1 MIRLE
6 QVSRSY
12 EKDGSR
18 VDALQTVNLHIA
30 PGEMA
35 AVVGPS
41 GSGKTTLLNILG
53 CLDRPTAGRYLLD
66 GRPVEH
72 MTPRQQ
78 AQVRNQKIGF
88 VFQHFHLLPSLTAEE
103 NAALP
108 LMFRGVPRRQR
119 QEAARAALELVG
131 LGARCRHRPAELSG
145 GQQQRVAIARVLC
158 ADPAVIL
165 ADEPT
170 GNLDRQ
176 AGTEIMDILC
186 RLHRAGKTV
195 VLITHDPAV
204 ARLAPRLFRMEAGRL
219 QDLTGG
225 QTGC

>member
-66 GRPVEH
+66 GQPVEH

-88 VFQHFHLLPSLTAEE
+88 VFQHFHLLPGLTAEE

-131 LGARCRHRPAELSG
+131 LGTRCRHRPAELSG

-186 RLHRAGKTV
+186 RLHREGKTV

-204 ARLAPRLFRMEAGRL
+204 ARLAPRLLRMEAGRL

-225 QTGC
+225 HMGR

>member
-12 EKDGSR
+12 EKDGNR
-18 VDALQTVNLHIA
+18 VEALRQVQLHLA

-66 GRPVEH
+66 GQPVER
-72 MTPRQQ
+72 MTARQQ
-78 AQVRNQKIGF
+78 ALVRNRKIGLI
-88 VFQHFHLLPSLTAEE
+88 FQQFHLLPGLSAEE

-108 LMFRGVPRRQR
+108 LTFRGIPLRQR
-119 QEAARAALELVG
+119 REAARQALEQVG
-131 LGARCRHRPAELSG
+131 LGARWDHRPGELSG

-158 ADPAVIL
+158 ADPSVVL

-170 GNLDRQ
+170 GNLDPES
-176 AGTEIMDILC
+176 AAAVMDILC
-186 RLHRAGKTV
+186 GLHRAGKTV
-195 VLITHDPAV
+195 VIITHDAAV
-204 ARLAPRLFRMEAGRL
+204 ARIAPRLFRMESGCL
-219 QDLTGG
+219 TELTGG
-225 QTGC
+225 KTGE

>member
-18 VDALQTVNLHIA
+18 VEALRQVQLHLA

-35 AVVGPS
+35 AVIGPS

-66 GRPVEH
+66 GQPVER
-72 MTPRQQ
+72 MTARQQ
-78 AQVRNQKIGF
+78 ALVRNRKIGLI
-88 VFQHFHLLPSLTAEE
+88 FQQFHLLPGLSAEE

-108 LMFRGVPRRQR
+108 LTFRGIPLRQR
-119 QEAARAALELVG
+119 REAARQALEQVG
-131 LGARCRHRPAELSG
+131 LGARWGHRPGELSG

-158 ADPAVIL
+158 ADPSVVL

-170 GNLDRQ
+170 GNLDPE
-176 AGTEIMDILC
+176 AAAAVMDILC
-186 RLHRAGKTV
+186 GLHRAGKTV
-195 VLITHDPAV
+195 VIITHDAAV
-204 ARLAPRLFRMEAGRL
+204 ARIAPRLFRMESGCL
-219 QDLTGG
+219 TELTGRKSG
-225 QTGC
+225 E

>member
-18 VDALQTVNLHIA
+18 VEALRQVQLHLA

-66 GRPVEH
+66 GQPVER
-72 MTPRQQ
+72 MTARQQ
-78 AQVRNQKIGF
+78 ALVRNRKIGLI
-88 VFQHFHLLPSLTAEE
+88 FQQFHLLPGLSAEE

-108 LMFRGVPRRQR
+108 LTFRGIPLRQR
-119 QEAARAALELVG
+119 REAARQALEQVG
-131 LGARCRHRPAELSG
+131 LGARWGHRPGELSG

-158 ADPAVIL
+158 ADPSVVL

-170 GNLDRQ
+170 GNLDPE
-176 AGTEIMDILC
+176 AAAAVMDILC
-186 RLHRAGKTV
+186 GLHRAGKTV
-195 VLITHDPAV
+195 VIITHDAAV
-204 ARLAPRLFRMEAGRL
+204 ARIAPRLFRMESGCL
-219 QDLTGG
+219 TELTGG
-225 QTGC
+225 KTGE

>member
-66 GRPVEH
+66 GQPVER

-78 AQVRNQKIGF
+78 ALVRNQKIGF
-88 VFQHFHLLPSLTAEE
+88 VFQHFHLLPGLTAEE

-131 LGARCRHRPAELSG
+131 LGTRCHHRPAELSG

-186 RLHRAGKTV
+186 RLHREGKTV

-204 ARLAPRLFRMEAGRL
+204 ARLAPRLLRMEAGRL

-225 QTGC
+225 HMER

>member
-18 VDALQTVNLHIA
+18 VEALRQVQLHLA

-66 GRPVEH
+66 GQPVEG
-72 MTPRQQ
+72 MTARQQ
-78 AQVRNQKIGF
+78 ALVRNRKIGLI
-88 VFQHFHLLPSLTAEE
+88 FQQFHLLPGLSAEE

-108 LMFRGVPRRQR
+108 LTFRGIPLRQR
-119 QEAARAALELVG
+119 REAARQALEQVG
-131 LGARCRHRPAELSG
+131 LGARWGHRPGELSG

-158 ADPAVIL
+158 ADPSVVL

-170 GNLDRQ
+170 GNLDPE
-176 AGTEIMDILC
+176 AAAAVMDILC
-186 RLHRAGKTV
+186 GLHRAGKTV
-195 VLITHDPAV
+195 VIITHDAAV
-204 ARLAPRLFRMEAGRL
+204 ARIAPRLFRMESGCL
-219 QDLTGG
+219 TELTGRKSG
-225 QTGC
+225 E

>member
-12 EKDGSR
+12 EKDGNR
-18 VDALQTVNLHIA
+18 VEALRQVQLHLA

-66 GRPVEH
+66 GQPVER
-72 MTPRQQ
+72 MTARQQ
-78 AQVRNQKIGF
+78 ALVRNRKIGLI
-88 VFQHFHLLPSLTAEE
+88 FQQFHLLPGLSAEE

-108 LMFRGVPRRQR
+108 LTFRGIPLRQR
-119 QEAARAALELVG
+119 REAARQALEQVG
-131 LGARCRHRPAELSG
+131 LGARWDHRPGELSG

-158 ADPAVIL
+158 ADPSVVL

-170 GNLDRQ
+170 GNLDPES
-176 AGTEIMDILC
+176 AAAVMDILC

-195 VLITHDPAV
+195 VIITHDAAV
-204 ARLAPRLFRMEAGRL
+204 ARIAPRLFRMESGCL
-219 QDLTGG
+219 TELTGRKSG
-225 QTGC
+225 E

>member
-18 VDALQTVNLHIA
+18 VEALRQVQLHLA

-66 GRPVEH
+66 GQPVER
-72 MTPRQQ
+72 MTARQQ
-78 AQVRNQKIGF
+78 ALVRNRKIGLI
-88 VFQHFHLLPSLTAEE
+88 FQQFHLLPGLSAEE

-108 LMFRGVPRRQR
+108 LTFRGIPLRQR
-119 QEAARAALELVG
+119 REAARQALEQVG
-131 LGARCRHRPAELSG
+131 LGARWGHRPGELSG

-158 ADPAVIL
+158 ADPSVVL

-170 GNLDRQ
+170 GNLDPES
-176 AGTEIMDILC
+176 AAAVMDILC
-186 RLHRAGKTV
+186 GLHRAGKTV
-195 VLITHDPAV
+195 VIITHDAAV
-204 ARLAPRLFRMEAGRL
+204 ARIAPRLFRMESGCL
-219 QDLTGG
+219 TELTGRKSG
-225 QTGC
+225 E

>member
-12 EKDGSR
+12 EKDGNR
-18 VDALQTVNLHIA
+18 VEALRQVQLHLA

-35 AVVGPS
+35 AVIGPS

-66 GRPVEH
+66 GQPVER
-72 MTPRQQ
+72 MTARQQ
-78 AQVRNQKIGF
+78 ALVRNRKIGLI
-88 VFQHFHLLPSLTAEE
+88 FQQFHLLPGLSAEE

-108 LMFRGVPRRQR
+108 LTFRGIPLRQR
-119 QEAARAALELVG
+119 REAARQALEQVG
-131 LGARCRHRPAELSG
+131 LGARWGHRPGELSG

-158 ADPAVIL
+158 ADPSVVL

-170 GNLDRQ
+170 GNLDPE
-176 AGTEIMDILC
+176 AAAAVMDILC
-186 RLHRAGKTV
+186 GLHRAGKTV
-195 VLITHDPAV
+195 VIITHDAAV
-204 ARLAPRLFRMEAGRL
+204 ARTAPRLFRMESGCL
-219 QDLTGG
+219 TELTGRKSG
-225 QTGC
+225 E

>member
-12 EKDGSR
+12 EKDGNR
-18 VDALQTVNLHIA
+18 VEALRQGQLHLA

-66 GRPVEH
+66 GQPVER
-72 MTPRQQ
+72 MTARQQ
-78 AQVRNQKIGF
+78 ALVRNRKIGLI
-88 VFQHFHLLPSLTAEE
+88 FQQFHLLPGLSAEE

-108 LMFRGVPRRQR
+108 LTFRGIPLRQR
-119 QEAARAALELVG
+119 REAARQALEQVG
-131 LGARCRHRPAELSG
+131 LGARWDHRPGELSG

-158 ADPAVIL
+158 ADPSVVL

-170 GNLDRQ
+170 GNLDPE
-176 AGTEIMDILC
+176 AAAAVMDILC

-195 VLITHDPAV
+195 VIITHDAAV
-204 ARLAPRLFRMEAGRL
+204 ARIAPRLFRMESGCL
-219 QDLTGG
+219 TELTGRKSG
-225 QTGC
+225 E

>member
-12 EKDGSR
+12 EKDGNR
-18 VDALQTVNLHIA
+18 VEALRQVQLHLA

-66 GRPVEH
+66 GQPVEG
-72 MTPRQQ
+72 MTARQQ
-78 AQVRNQKIGF
+78 ALVRNRKIGLI
-88 VFQHFHLLPSLTAEE
+88 FQQFHLLPGLSAEE

-108 LMFRGVPRRQR
+108 LTFRGIPLRQR
-119 QEAARAALELVG
+119 REAARQALEQVG
-131 LGARCRHRPAELSG
+131 LGARWGHRPGELSG

-158 ADPAVIL
+158 ADPSVVL

-170 GNLDRQ
+170 GNLDPE
-176 AGTEIMDILC
+176 AAAAVMDILC
-186 RLHRAGKTV
+186 GLHRAGKTV
-195 VLITHDPAV
+195 VIITHDAAV
-204 ARLAPRLFRMEAGRL
+204 ARIAPRLFRMESGCL
-219 QDLTGG
+219 TELTGRKSG
-225 QTGC
+225 E

>member
-12 EKDGSR
+12 EKDGNR
-18 VDALQTVNLHIA
+18 VEALRQVQLHLA

-41 GSGKTTLLNILG
+41 GSGKTTPLNILG

-66 GRPVEH
+66 GQPVER
-72 MTPRQQ
+72 MTARQQ
-78 AQVRNQKIGF
+78 ALVRNRKIGLI
-88 VFQHFHLLPSLTAEE
+88 FQQFHLLPGLSAEE

-108 LMFRGVPRRQR
+108 LTFRGIPLRQR
-119 QEAARAALELVG
+119 REAARQALEQVG
-131 LGARCRHRPAELSG
+131 LGARWGHRPGELSG

-158 ADPAVIL
+158 ADPSVVL

-170 GNLDRQ
+170 GNLDPE
-176 AGTEIMDILC
+176 AAAAVMDILC
-186 RLHRAGKTV
+186 GLHRAGKTV
-195 VLITHDPAV
+195 VIITHDAAV
-204 ARLAPRLFRMEAGRL
+204 ARIAPRLFRMESGCL
-219 QDLTGG
+219 TELTGRKSG
-225 QTGC
+225 E

>member
-12 EKDGSR
+12 EKDGNR
-18 VDALQTVNLHIA
+18 VEALRQVQLHLA

-35 AVVGPS
+35 AVIGPS

-66 GRPVEH
+66 GQPVER
-72 MTPRQQ
+72 MTARQQ
-78 AQVRNQKIGF
+78 ALVRNRKIGLI
-88 VFQHFHLLPSLTAEE
+88 FQQFHLLPGLSAEE

-108 LMFRGVPRRQR
+108 LTFRGIPLRQR
-119 QEAARAALELVG
+119 REAARQALEQVG
-131 LGARCRHRPAELSG
+131 LGARWGHRPGELSG

-158 ADPAVIL
+158 ADPSVVL

-170 GNLDRQ
+170 GNLDPE
-176 AGTEIMDILC
+176 AAAAVMDILC
-186 RLHRAGKTV
+186 GLHRAGKTV
-195 VLITHDPAV
+195 VIITHDAAV
-204 ARLAPRLFRMEAGRL
+204 ARIAPRLFRMESGCL
-219 QDLTGG
+219 TELTGRK
-225 QTGC
+225 TGE

>member
-12 EKDGSR
+12 EKDGNR
-18 VDALQTVNLHIA
+18 VEALRQVQLHLA

-66 GRPVEH
+66 GQPVER
-72 MTPRQQ
+72 MTARQQ
-78 AQVRNQKIGF
+78 ALVRNRKIGLI
-88 VFQHFHLLPSLTAEE
+88 FQQFHLLPGLSAEE

-108 LMFRGVPRRQR
+108 LTFRGIPLRQR
-119 QEAARAALELVG
+119 REAARQALEQVG
-131 LGARCRHRPAELSG
+131 LGARWGHRPGELSG

-158 ADPAVIL
+158 ADPSVVL

-170 GNLDRQ
+170 GNLDPE
-176 AGTEIMDILC
+176 AAAAVMDILC
-186 RLHRAGKTV
+186 GLHRAGKTV
-195 VLITHDPAV
+195 VIITHDAAV
-204 ARLAPRLFRMEAGRL
+204 ARIAPRLFRMESGCL
-219 QDLTGG
+219 TELTGRK
-225 QTGC
+225 TGE